1 MYLIQDAP
9 ASDAVVEQSTAAPT
23 DANESSPLVQTENV
37 TLAAEIGSA
46 QTPSTHPSTVTTEEQ
61 ATTVA
66 HTTVVM
72 EKTDATVQPEASGTT
87 LETKE
92 ETTISEVAR
101 EGNLV
106 TGAAGDTSAIPA
118 AVPEVAEVGSGEG
131 SESENVP
138 ALPIERSNETRAG
151 NDALEGSG
159 TQPAAVETTTLSEMS
174 ETKKTEETSGFE
186 ATETT
191 PPSRTVDSTKEEASA
206 ANFYDQSQ
214 KTDEGAATAGRLT
227 ASDVPPLADDA
238 SEGSGE
244 SSPPRTLDTVIADTT
259 AASGVTERV
268 ESSGEGPVSEEI
280 FSVSLTPAPSE
291 SPSEDASESS
301 GDDNS
306 TQPQQTEIVT
316 RSQELFSTTTEETS
330 SSQPAAATELP
341 PKDQQIV
348 EGETAN
354 QSLQRIVSYNAVR
367 AGTVNQVE
375 GTAQISPQS
384 QVSNDIV
391 QQAAPEK
398 KTTGEKSTET
408 KVPEWRPFVMDC
420 SNEDDD
426 RGSELCMEW
435 ASGGLCTSNRPTMF
449 LFCRKTCLCVGP
461 RSN

>member
-1 MYLIQDAP
+1 MKVHFLFAFVLLGVLVPAKPQYGVETSLDKEDIVPPGKNSVQRVEGEVHPEKAEENSLGGLLKATSEDAP

-138 ALPIERSNETRAG
+138 ATKFAKSETSDDAPDKNDGEKNAGEKNSVVSVDSSVEHSSVERSNETRAG

-330 SSQPAAATELP
+330 SSQPGDL
-341 PKDQQIV
+341 
-348 EGETAN
+348 G
-354 QSLQRIVSYNAVR
+354 R
-367 AGTVNQVE
+367 
-375 GTAQISPQS
+375 
-384 QVSNDIV
+384 
-391 QQAAPEK
+391 
-398 KTTGEKSTET
+398 
-408 KVPEWRPFVMDC
+408 
-420 SNEDDD
+420 
-426 RGSELCMEW
+426 
-435 ASGGLCTSNRPTMF
+435 
-449 LFCRKTCLCVGP
+449 
-461 RSN
+461 